1 MSIKVKDL
9 SLEELEAYIDAK
21 VEEKLRELVGD
32 PDAGLEFS
40 DEIKRQLSIPSSE
53 YIPLDQVI
61 KNLGLE
67 P

>member
-32 PDAGLEFS
+32 PDAGLELS